1 MNPFFFAIAI
11 QGVPRSAASKRP
23 AFSAVLERRWLQR
36 NSTCMSGRLLLAS
49 LALVVWTQQLSG
61 TLDDRSL
68 TGSGSGTCILS
79 FGKHRGKRVC
89 DVPRPYL
96 EWVVREKVY
105 VGREALTAA
114 LVSLKILGFP
124 DQHAA
129 NPAQVARGNVSCRS
143 LPDQNAANPAQVA
156 HSNESCSEPMASHK
170 GVGEA
175 TRVRPSDQRPG
186 ARAPLRGSPAR
197 LQTPEQSIT
206 LDNYFKL
213 TSGEGNASTDVPRIS
228 PSLVERPGAGV
239 GRLSMELLTPR
250 HLVLYG
256 LSSIGEQRISSA
268 LQRLLRQLPY
278 AVYNASARGWSVRVE
293 DYPKLISAIKGA
305 GVRVSARAKDSSG
318 DTPECMD
325 RPPEGLVKALA
336 SQPWPLLQPNETSVR
351 MQRIPPDLRSS
362 LLPFQA
368 DGVWFAISR
377 GGRVLLG
384 DEMGLGKTV
393 QAIAV
398 ASAFRE
404 DWPLL
409 IVCPSSLRLNWK
421 HELSAW
427 LPGEDVKVLLT
438 GVEACKVLD
447 DKTLP
452 NVTIISYDL
461 LAVAHRKLS
470 RLPSRFKIL
479 IADESHYVR
488 NGQSARCRAVA
499 AVAGSAARVLLL
511 SGTPALSRPS
521 ELFTQLHFLQPKM
534 FHSKKA
540 FEERYV
546 LFRRPCAHRYLLL
559 TPCFPRIYP
568 SASACLRCP
577 SAPAKLRP

>member
-1 MNPFFFAIAI
+1 M
-11 QGVPRSAASKRP
+11 VPEAQKAGKRASSQP
-23 AFSAVLERRWLQR
+23 FSAVLERRWLQR

-61 TLDDRSL
+61 ALDDRSL

-114 LVSLKILGFP
+114 LVSLKILSVP

-129 NPAQVARGNVSCRS
+129 NPAQVARGNVSRRS

-156 HSNESCSEPMASHK
+156 SSNESRIEQLASHK
-170 GVGEA
+170 GFGEA
-175 TRVRPSDQRPG
+175 ARSTSFACPWSSTVMSNARPRDQRLP

-213 TSGEGNASTDVPRIS
+213 TSGEGNASTDVPRVL
-228 PSLVERPGAGV
+228 PSLVERPGAGD

-305 GVRVSARAKDSSG
+305 GVRVRARAKDSSG

-336 SQPWPLLQPNETSVR
+336 SQPWPLLQPNETAAR

-362 LLPFQA
+362 LLPFQV

-409 IVCPSSLRLNWK
+409 VVCPSSLRLNWK
-421 HELSAW
+421 HELCAW

-540 FEERYV
+540 FEERYT
-546 LFRRPCAHRYLLL
+546 LFRRARARTDTFC
-559 TPCFPRIYP
+559 
-568 SASACLRCP
+568 
-577 SAPAKLRP
+577 